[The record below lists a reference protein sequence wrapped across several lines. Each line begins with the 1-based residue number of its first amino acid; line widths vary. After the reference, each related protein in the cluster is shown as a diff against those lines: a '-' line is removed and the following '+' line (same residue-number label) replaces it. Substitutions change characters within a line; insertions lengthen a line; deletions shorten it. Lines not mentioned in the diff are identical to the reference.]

1 MTVALPRSELVKIHA
16 HAREAYPE
24 ECCGFLIGT
33 QDLRR
38 VVVEARRAANLRS
51 DDRRTRYTID
61 PRETLRLDRE
71 LRGTEREIVGFYHS
85 HPDVPAVPSAF
96 DMDHAW
102 PGYVYVI
109 VSVSHGEPKDVHAWI
124 LVETE
129 TERSFME
136 EAIELV

>member
-1 MTVALPRSELVKIHA
+1 MTVALPRSELVRIHA
-16 HAREAYPE
+16 HARETYPE

-38 VVVEARRAANLRS
+38 VVVEIRRTANVRS

-96 DMDHAW
+96 D
-102 PGYVYVI
+102 
-109 VSVSHGEPKDVHAWI
+109 HGPRLARIRVRDRLRVPRGAEGRPRLDPRGNGNGKVFYGRGD
-124 LVETE
+124 
-129 TERSFME
+129 
-136 EAIELV
+136 